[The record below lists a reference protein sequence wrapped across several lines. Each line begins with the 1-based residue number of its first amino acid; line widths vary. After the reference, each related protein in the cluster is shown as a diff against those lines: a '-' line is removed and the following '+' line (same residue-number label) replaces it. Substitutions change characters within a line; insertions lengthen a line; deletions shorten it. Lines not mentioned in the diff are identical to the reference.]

1 MNVFMSLFVL
11 ARGTLNFLFRL
22 KLSSQLFWGGRSLYS
37 LWSELQVMESR
48 RLVVI
53 DCLRWESVSKLAW
66 FNASKKIIRMAR
78 FCSFSNST
86 DKYAGSAL

>member
-37 LWSELQVMESR
+37 LWSELQVMESKS
-48 RLVVI
+48 LVVI

-66 FNASKKIIRMAR
+66 FNGCEKGDVKD
-78 FCSFSNST
+78 T
-86 DKYAGSAL
+86 